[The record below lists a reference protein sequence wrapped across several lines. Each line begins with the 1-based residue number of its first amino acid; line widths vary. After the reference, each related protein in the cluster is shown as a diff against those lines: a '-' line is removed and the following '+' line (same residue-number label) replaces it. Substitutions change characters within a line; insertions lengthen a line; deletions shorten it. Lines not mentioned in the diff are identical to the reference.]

1 MAEGEQGLSSWIGG
15 WLQTAKEKSTD
26 AFDFVKRDLLE
37 FTTVIQSD
45 TTQAVSMTRS
55 TISENLKAEN
65 AAVAKNKVQQGFTHF
80 LQGISKA
87 LEVIDIEETTSD
99 PNQTKTPVY
108 DRAQARLHAVQ
119 VDPGTYCNHPISSE
133 KCAEWLKTF
142 DMEKHKGDIS
152 ELLVS
157 NAEIRALYTNLV
169 PTMVSHTEFWQRYF
183 YKVHQ
188 LQQDEARKL
197 ALMKRADECKE
208 DAFSW
213 DDDEDWSVDE
223 EIEIIDQTTLAELV
237 DKLDEPEE
245 SATDKPDVNDNTFT
259 QAPKVPERAEE
270 ETHFRKAV
278 TVEQEIGSTAFV
290 DEQADMCPL
299 NEQNVA
305 ELQVDSNDSE
315 PHSQSSS
322 EPAVDELQDIPATSN
337 FVNSD
342 SPKTE
347 PVTVFEEQP
356 AELLTKVTPSVSPNT
371 ETKTIPLETEEKTE
385 EPLNALT
392 VNTSESICLN
402 EESLTIENDD
412 HIDDHDDD
420 ADNGTCTN
428 IEWKSLSES
437 PLSSSISDICKPRE
451 LKTTCKGD
459 MIVVG
464 SLAGSPSSD
473 ASDILKDVVGGCHD
487 DDWEQDF
494 DVDIT
499 EEDLKKA
506 QEAVKT
512 LANKSPMTDLYK
524 TVDDREEE
532 DWESWE

>member
-1 MAEGEQGLSSWIGG
+1 MAEGEQSLSGWIGS
-15 WLQTAKEKSTD
+15 WLQTAKQKSTN
-26 AFDFVKRDLLE
+26 AFDFVKRDLAE
-37 FTTVIQSD
+37 FSSVIQSD
-45 TTQAVSMTRS
+45 TSKAVSMTRS

-65 AAVAKNKVQQGFTHF
+65 AAVAKSKVQQGFTHI

-87 LEVIDIEETTSD
+87 LEVIDVEDTVND
-99 PNQTKTPVY
+99 PNQTKTAVY
-108 DRAQARLHAVQ
+108 DRAQARLRAVQ
-119 VDPGTYCNHPISSE
+119 VDPGTYCHSPVSSE
-133 KCAEWLKTF
+133 KFAEWLKTF
-142 DMEKHKGDIS
+142 DMENQKGDIS

-197 ALMKRADECKE
+197 ALMKRADECKD

-213 DDDEDWSVDE
+213 DDDEDWSADE
-223 EIEIIDQTTLAELV
+223 ELEIVDQTTLAELV
-237 DKLDEPEE
+237 DKFGDQDEPT
-245 SATDKPDVNDNTFT
+245 SSKPDVNENTFT
-259 QAPKVPERAEE
+259 RVPKVAE

-278 TVEQEIGSTAFV
+278 TVEQEIGSTALVEDQV
-290 DEQADMCPL
+290 DPCL
-299 NEQNVA
+299 SNEQNVA
-305 ELQVDSNDSE
+305 ELQVDTDGSVPQSQTNSE
-315 PHSQSSS
+315 SALDQ
-322 EPAVDELQDIPATSN
+322 LKDIPATSN

-342 SPKTE
+342 SPQNE
-347 PVTVFEEQP
+347 DMTVFEKSV
-356 AELLTKVTPSVSPNT
+356 AEVGSKAEPSENNNT
-371 ETKTIPLETEEKTE
+371 EVQPLSLSEEKSE
-385 EPLNALT
+385 ETYTTLN
-392 VNTSESICLN
+392 VSESISLN
-402 EESLTIENDD
+402 EDSLMTEKDHVDD
-412 HIDDHDDD
+412 NM
-420 ADNGTCTN
+420 ADSANTN

-437 PLSSSISDICKPRE
+437 PLSSSISDISKPRE

-459 MIVVG
+459 MVVVG

-473 ASDILKDVVGGCHD
+473 TSDILKDVASSCPD

-506 QEAVKT
+506 QEAVKNIT
-512 LANKSPMTDLYK
+512 NKSPLKELYK
-524 TVDDREEE
+524 TADDHEEE